1 MLLELIIQ
9 GKGQTHAHTDNI
21 ASPWAPVRAKNYKII
36 KRIHYKVHA
45 SSYLLLPSVRL
56 SVVLGLLL
64 ASVAG
69 AGARREDQV
78 MPRRG
83 RQAGVMTED
92 MVNIKMLNISVP
104 GVPGQ
109 DFPILA
115 TVPDTSFRSSAT
127 FSI

>member
-1 MLLELIIQ
+1 MVFDLHINAYKLSIN
-9 GKGQTHAHTDNI
+9 T
-21 ASPWAPVRAKNYKII
+21 PVFT
-36 KRIHYKVHA
+36 
-45 SSYLLLPSVRL
+45 SCSPSVRL
-56 SVVLGLLL
+56 SVVLGPLL
-64 ASVAG
+64 ASLAG

-83 RQAGVMTED
+83 RQTGVMTED

-115 TVPDTSFRSSAT
+115 KVPDTSFRSSA
-127 FSI
+127 FSL